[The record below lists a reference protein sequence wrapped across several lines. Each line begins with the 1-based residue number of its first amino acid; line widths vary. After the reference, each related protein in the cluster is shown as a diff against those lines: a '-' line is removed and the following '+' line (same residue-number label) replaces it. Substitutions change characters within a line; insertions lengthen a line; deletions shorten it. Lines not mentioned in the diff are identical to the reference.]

1 MANGPPRPLPHVYL
15 PDHGEIKDYTAH
27 SGGDGKSKPPARDR
41 ARHAEQ
47 LTRVLTQAVANAE
60 AQLRARDRA
69 LAGGTPG
76 FYLEF
81 ELPASQAAIVDKLE
95 NRQGKFPIE
104 LVNVRPIEGRGE
116 TVAATVF
123 VPEKQREYYLKKVAQ
138 YRDEDRI
145 KRSIVD
151 GQVVETNNGPRNEV
165 LVASL
170 ETARLAVARSL
181 YTDDPELF
189 PDPGVVAWWEIWL
202 RLGTRQTFEAAA
214 RHLDLP
220 VREHALT
227 FPERE
232 VLIVSA
238 TAETLG
244 RIVAHTDSIAELR
257 MARDTPAFFTEMDG
271 AQQRAWV
278 AETVDRIIAP
288 ADDAPAVC
296 LLDSGSTR
304 RHPLILPALAEQDQQ
319 AFDPGW
325 SVEDISNQGHGGH
338 GTQLSG
344 IALYGDLV
352 DLLAGAGPVPLTHRL
367 ESVKVLRDRG
377 ANDPDLYGAITAQS
391 IARAEI
397 VAPRRPRSIC
407 LALTSEG
414 DHWRGRPS
422 SWSAAIDALA
432 FGADNAPRF
441 IAVSAGNIRNDFHR
455 NDYLN
460 RNDTTPIESPAQ
472 AWNALTVGAFT
483 EKDTIV
489 DPTYRGWTALAPV
502 GDLMPRS
509 RTSVSWNREWPL
521 KPDVVFEGGN
531 LGVDPGTGL
540 GDNVD
545 DLALLTTYRVPEDRA
560 FTTTGETSAATAL
573 AARMGAQ
580 ILAERPALWPETV
593 RALIVHSA
601 EWTPA
606 MRRHLDAINKTA
618 LLRRYGFGVPSL
630 VRALGSLR
638 NDVTMVVERTMQ
650 PFRKVG
656 SDVETKDM
664 VLHEFRWPV
673 AELEALAERRVQLR
687 VTLSYFIE
695 PNPGERGQSR
705 RHTYASHGLRFALKP
720 GDERVDVFLRRVT
733 ADAGP
738 RPPKRASDTGWA
750 IGPVLRN
757 RGSLHAD
764 VWEGTAVELSQ
775 RSAMAVFPTGGWWR
789 ENPGKGRAD
798 NDIRYSLVATL
809 RTAED
814 VDLYTPIATPVEV
827 PVAAEVEIEI

>member
-15 PDHGEIKDYTAH
+15 PDHGEIQDYTSH
-27 SGGDGKSKPPARDR
+27 GGGGDKSKPPERDR

-60 AQLRARDRA
+60 AQLRARDRT

-104 LVNVRPIEGRGE
+104 LVNVKPIEGRGD

-123 VPEKQREYYLKKVAQ
+123 VPEKQREYYIKKVAQ

-145 KRSIVD
+145 KRSVVD

-181 YTDDPELF
+181 YTDDPAIF
-189 PDPGVVAWWEIWL
+189 PDPGAAAWWEVWL

-214 RHLDLP
+214 HHLDLP
-220 VREHALT
+220 VRQHALT

-257 MARDTPAFFTEMDG
+257 VARDTPAFFTEMDG
-271 AQQRAWV
+271 AEQRAWV
-278 AETVDRIIAP
+278 AETVGRLIAP

-304 RHPLILPALAEQDQQ
+304 RHPLILPALAERDQQ

-397 VAPRRPRSIC
+397 AAPRRPRSIC

-441 IAVSAGNIRNDFHR
+441 IAVSAGNIRDDFHR

-483 EKDTIV
+483 EKDTIA
-489 DPTYRGWTALAPV
+489 DPAYRGWTAMASV

-531 LGVDPGTGL
+531 LGVDPATGL
-540 GDNVD
+540 GDHVD

-560 FTTTGETSAATAL
+560 FTTAGETSAATAL

-593 RALIVHSA
+593 RALVVHSA

-606 MRRHLDAINKTA
+606 MRRHLGAINKTA

-630 VRALGSLR
+630 VRALGSLQ

-705 RHTYASHGLRFALKP
+705 RHTYASHGLRFSLKP
-720 GDERVDVFLRRVT
+720 GDERVDVFLRRIT

-738 RPPKRASDTGWA
+738 RPPKRASETGWA

-775 RSAMAVFPTGGWWR
+775 RNAIAVFPTGGWWR

-798 NDIRYSLVATL
+798 TEIRYSLVATL

-827 PVAAEVEIEI
+827 PAAAEVEIEV

>member
-1 MANGPPRPLPHVYL
+1 MANGAPRPLPHIYL
-15 PDHGEIKDYTAH
+15 PDHGEIQDYTSH
-27 SGGDGKSKPPARDR
+27 GGGGDKLKPPVRDR

-60 AQLRARDRA
+60 AQLKARDRT

-95 NRQGKFPIE
+95 NRRGKFPIE
-104 LVNVRPIEGRGE
+104 LVNVRPIDGRGE
-116 TVAATVF
+116 AVAATVF

-145 KRSIVD
+145 KRSVVD
-151 GQVVETNNGPRNEV
+151 GQVIETNNGPRNEV
-165 LVASL
+165 LIASL

-181 YTDDPELF
+181 YTDDPAFF
-189 PDPGVVAWWEIWL
+189 PDPGAVAWWEIWL
-202 RLGTRQTFEAAA
+202 RLGTRPTFEAAA
-214 RHLDLP
+214 RRLDLP
-220 VREHALT
+220 VRAHALT
-227 FPERE
+227 FPDRE
-232 VLIVSA
+232 VLVVSS

-271 AQQRAWV
+271 AEQRAWI
-278 AETVDRIIAP
+278 AETVDRLIAP
-288 ADDAPAVC
+288 AADAPAVC

-319 AFDPGW
+319 AFDPDW

-352 DLLAGAGPVPLTHRL
+352 DLLAGAGPVPMTHRL

-397 VAPRRPRSIC
+397 VAPSRPRSIC

-422 SWSAAIDALA
+422 SWSAAVDALA

-441 IAVSAGNIRNDFHR
+441 IAVSAGNIRDNFHR

-483 EKDTIV
+483 EKDTIA
-489 DPTYRGWTALAPV
+489 DPAYNGWTAMASV

-531 LGVDPGTGL
+531 LGVDPSTGL
-540 GDNVD
+540 GDHVD

-560 FTTTGETSAATAL
+560 FTTAGETSAATAL

-580 ILAERPALWPETV
+580 ILAERPTLWPESV

-606 MRRHLDAINKTA
+606 MRRHLGAINKSA
-618 LLRRYGFGVPSL
+618 LLRRYGFGAPSL
-630 VRALGSLR
+630 VRALGSLH

-720 GDERVDVFLRRVT
+720 GDERMDVFVRRVT

-738 RPPKRASDTGWA
+738 RPPKRASDTGWT

-775 RSAMAVFPTGGWWR
+775 RNAIAVFPTGGWWR
-789 ENPGKGRAD
+789 ENPGKGHAD
-798 NDIRYSLVATL
+798 TEIRYSLVATL

-814 VDLYTPIATPVEV
+814 VDLYTPIATPVDV